1 MEDKKKKVIEFLIFL
16 VLLVVLI
23 INYCGK
29 LGEKDDE
36 PGNVVAVETVMPTSE
51 AEDEFENTSESDDSG
66 TEKEIDYSANSVK
79 ADEYHNEVSEDF
91 PEAVNDSEEGE
102 Q

>member
-16 VLLVVLI
+16 VILVVLI

-29 LGEKDDE
+29 LGERDTQT
-36 PGNVVAVETVMPTSE
+36 GNEVAVETVMPTSE
-51 AEDEFENTSESDDSG
+51 VEEDVSSVSASDND
-66 TEKEIDYSANSVK
+66 TEKEIDYDANSVK